1 MRLSTM
7 FGRTLREIPA
17 DAELI
22 SHQLSVRAGLI
33 RQVAAGI
40 YTYLPLGWRVL
51 RKIEQIM
58 REEMDAIGGQE
69 LLMPVVHPAELW
81 RATGRYDAA
90 APGPALLRFKDR
102 GGHDMV
108 LAMTHEEVVADLA
121 RQELHSYRQLPLM
134 VYHIQTKF
142 RDEPRSRGG
151 LIRVREFTMKDAY
164 SIHVSFDSLD
174 GYYPRMYQAYV
185 NIFSRCRLETISVEA
200 DTGIMGGA
208 TSHEFMALNQ
218 AGEDTLILCS
228 GCDYAANAQR
238 AQFVK
243 GEGVKGPE
251 APLERVPTPGA
262 TTIAAVAQMLGV
274 ETRQTLK
281 VVFYSA
287 PDEQVVVAVIR
298 GDLEVNETKLSNALG
313 GVELHVSTEE
323 ELEAAGI
330 VAGYAS
336 PVGLSGPKAIADD
349 SIHTG
354 SNFVAGANQAGYH
367 FRNVNYPR
375 DMSVDAVADIALA
388 RSGDPCPRC
397 GEPLKCARGIELGHL
412 FKLGTKY
419 SAAVGA
425 TVLDRDGIAKP
436 LVMGSYGIGTGRLMA
451 CIIEQHHDEKGIIW
465 PTSVAPFQVHIVS
478 LGTNRPAL
486 VEAAEALYERMT
498 NAGFEVLY
506 DDREESAGVKFN
518 DADLIGIPV
527 RLTISRRT
535 MERGSLEI
543 KPRWSDEAHMVP
555 ESEVEVAI
563 HEMLASQPC
572 PGK

>member
-33 RQVAAGI
+33 RQMAAGI
-40 YTYLPLGWRVL
+40 YSYLPLGWRVL

-108 LAMTHEEVVADLA
+108 LAMTHEEVVAALA

-142 RDEPRSRGG
+142 RDEPRCRGG

-185 NIFSRCRLETISVEA
+185 NIFSRCGIETISVEA
-200 DTGIMGGA
+200 DTGIMGGG
-208 TSHEFMALNQ
+208 TSHEFMAPNQ
-218 AGEDTLILCS
+218 TGEDTLILCS
-228 GCDYAANAQR
+228 ACDYAANAQR
-238 AQFVK
+238 AEFVK
-243 GEGVKGPE
+243 GEGVKAPE
-251 APLERVPTPGA
+251 APLQRVPTPGA

-281 VVFYSA
+281 AVFYST
-287 PDEQVVVAVIR
+287 PDGQVVVAIIR
-298 GDLEVNETKLSNALG
+298 GDLEVNETKLSNALE

-323 ELEAAGI
+323 ELESAGI

-336 PVGLSGPKAIADD
+336 PVGLSGPQVIADD
-349 SIHTG
+349 SIRTG

-375 DMSVDAVADIALA
+375 DMSVDAIADIALA
-388 RSGDPCPRC
+388 RSGEPCPRC
-397 GEPLKCARGIELGHL
+397 GEPLESARGIEVGHL

-486 VEAAEALYERMT
+486 VAAADALYGRMMD
-498 NAGFEVLY
+498 AGFGVLY

-535 MERGSLEI
+535 MQENSVEI

-555 ESEVEVAI
+555 EAEVEIAI
-563 HEMLASQPC
+563 REALA
-572 PGK
+572 GG